1 MEPTMK
7 QYAVTRAI
15 AAASDEIWALLTNA
29 PAYPDWNPAVVG
41 IEGTIAPGEAIKLT
55 STVNPK
61 RAFSLKVTEY
71 VEPER
76 MVWEGGM
83 PLGLF
88 TGVRTFTLTP
98 QANGST
104 EFSMVEVYS
113 GLMEPLISKSIPD
126 LTDSFEQFAD
136 GLKSAAEG

>member
-1 MEPTMK
+1 
-7 QYAVTRAI
+7 
-15 AAASDEIWALLTNA
+15 
-29 PAYPDWNPAVVG
+29 
-41 IEGTIAPGEAIKLT
+41 
-55 STVNPK
+55 
-61 RAFSLKVTEY
+61 VTEFD
-71 VEPER
+71 EPER

-88 TGVRTFTLTP
+88 TGVRTFTLTS

-126 LTDSFEQFAD
+126 LTEPFEQFAD
-136 GLKSAAEG
+136 GLKNAAEG

>member
-1 MEPTMK
+1 MR
-7 QYAVTRAI
+7 QYEVTRAI
-15 AAASDEIWALLTNA
+15 SAAPDEIWALLTNA
-29 PAYPDWNPAVVG
+29 PAYPDWNPSVVG

-55 STVNPK
+55 STFNPK
-61 RAFSLKVTEY
+61 RPFSLEVTEFE
-71 VEPER
+71 EPKR

-98 QANGST
+98 QADEST